1 MMRKKRGYQRDK
13 PKALVRDYK
22 LFAIACEGGKREPIY
37 FSFFEQI
44 SNRIKVDII
53 QDKVSDVELKHKY
66 ETKSAPDWVLDR
78 AIKYI
83 EKEGLIDEDELWFV
97 IDKDKWKE
105 EQLRKIADYCSDYPN
120 WHIIISNPCFEVWL
134 YFHKKQQ
141 IPNKNKITCKGLKT
155 EVSKFEKGGY
165 SPTKFMPY
173 LLDAI
178 SNAKKADLNKDHFL
192 PPKGVTKIYELGE
205 ALIQIIGKNDFEKF
219 LSSSTEIS

>member
-13 PKALVRDYK
+13 PKALVRDYN
-22 LFAIACEGGKREPIY
+22 LFAIACEGGKREPAY
-37 FSFFEQI
+37 FSFFEQV

-83 EKEGLIDEDELWFV
+83 EKEGLVDEDELWFV

-165 SPTKFMPY
+165 RPNKFMPY

-178 SNAKKADLNKDHFL
+178 SNAEKADLNKKHFL
-192 PPKGVTKIYELGE
+192 PAKGVTKIYELGQ
-205 ALIQIIGKNDFEKF
+205 ALIEIIGKNDFEKF
-219 LSSSTEIS
+219 LSTLLK